1 MKLNAG
7 HATIVASLLLTTI
20 AQAQSIPTSQFPIS
34 AATTPDAKYL
44 LVLNTGATPASISV
58 IDLATA
64 KELNRT
70 PVPDAFLGL
79 TLTKAG
85 DKVYVGGGARAAVFE
100 FNLKAGVLTPG
111 RTFPLV
117 SEKDRTAQ
125 DFAGDVKL
133 APDGH
138 LLYVANLYRDTVL
151 VMNPQSGLILSKFKT
166 GRRPYR
172 LLFHPSGKTLY
183 VSSWAD
189 GTIGQ
194 YDINSGERLSNFRVA
209 PHPIDMV
216 WVDGG
221 LPEGAN
227 AAADNQPEIKARMFV
242 AAANTNS
249 VYVFGASESGDL
261 TKLEGINLS
270 LTPAQPLGTT
280 PSAVALSADK
290 KQIYVACS
298 DANDVAVI
306 DITGERN
313 IIKGFLPANGYP
325 TAVTALPDGKI
336 AILNGHGNSVQL
348 LDAPDDAKLEAYTK
362 EVTTKFPFTDDMLD
376 PPTPPAGNPIRAGGP
391 IKHVIYVV
399 RGGDPSAA
407 ISGIE
412 NDYLARVGNRFP
424 ADGAPDPANTPP
436 AGYLW
441 NAASQAGLKMRNYG
455 FQVHNLA
462 KPSADGEQV
471 DRVYDPALTASTD
484 MEYRGPDPAFPE
496 TDRAK
501 EFATELGEYEQLGEM
516 PQLILVRIGSDDRIL
531 DDQISDDQILKV
543 IEDAVAKS
551 KFRNEIAVFVT
562 EQGGPPV
569 VRSSS
574 NYGSNTRIR
583 VMSPG
588 TKVTSDAL
596 NYTPFS
602 ALRTIEIILGLRPM
616 TIFDA
621 SAKPMFDA
629 FATAPSQ

>member
-1 MKLNAG
+1 MKIFPVAFLLAAAV
-7 HATIVASLLLTTI
+7 ATPGN
-20 AQAQSIPTSQFPIS
+20 AQSIPVGQFPIA
-34 AATTPDAKYL
+34 AATTPDARYM
-44 LVLNTGATPASISV
+44 LVLNTGVTPASISV

-70 PVPDAFLGL
+70 PVPDAWLGL

-100 FNLKAGVLTPG
+100 FNFKAGALTPG

-117 SEKDRTAQ
+117 PEKDRTAQ

-138 LLYVANLYRDTVL
+138 LLYVANLYRDTVV
-151 VMNPQSGLILSKFKT
+151 VMNPKSGLILSKFKT

-194 YDINSGERLSNFRVA
+194 YDVNSGQRLTNFPVA

-227 AAADNQPEIKARMFV
+227 GAADNQPEIKARMFV

-261 TKLEGINLS
+261 TKLEAINLALS
-270 LTPAQPLGTT
+270 PEQPLGMT

-290 KQIYVACS
+290 KLIYVACS
-298 DANDVAVI
+298 DANAVAMI

-313 IIKGFLPANGYP
+313 IIKGFIPAEGYP
-325 TAVTALPDGKI
+325 TTVAGLPDNKI
-336 AILNGHGNSVQL
+336 AILNGHGDSVQL
-348 LDAPDDAKLEAYTK
+348 IDDNRIEALTN
-362 EVTTKFPFTDDMLD
+362 FPYRDGMSD
-376 PPTPPAGNPIRAGGP
+376 PPTPPPGNPVHAGGP
-391 IKHVIYVV
+391 IKHVILVV
-399 RGGDPSAA
+399 SGPDSAPA
-407 ISGIE
+407 TSGIE
-412 NDYLARVGNRFP
+412 NDYLVRVGYRFST
-424 ADGAPDPANTPP
+424 DGAPDPANTPP

-462 KPSADGEQV
+462 KPNADGEQV
-471 DRVYDPALTASTD
+471 DRVYDPALAASTD
-484 MEYRGPDPAFPE
+484 MEYRGPDPAYPD

-501 EFATELGEYEQLGEM
+501 EFATELGEYDQLGEM
-516 PQLILVRIGSDDRIL
+516 PQLLLVRIGSDPESRKI
-531 DDQISDDQILKV
+531 
-543 IEDAVAKS
+543 IEGAAKKS
-551 KFRNEIAVFVT
+551 RFWNETAMFVV
-562 EQGGPPV
+562 EPLGYSLVSPWAKAPV
-569 VRSSS
+569 
-574 NYGSNTRIR
+574 
-583 VMSPG
+583 
-588 TKVTSDAL
+588 KQDL
-596 NYTPFS
+596 FS

-629 FATAPSQ
+629 FANTPTPAQ

>member
-1 MKLNAG
+1 MKTQ
-7 HATIVASLLLTTI
+7 TIPCPLKPQTIPWWHRLQPVFLLLATI
-20 AQAQSIPTSQFPIS
+20 AQAQSIPVGQFPIS
-34 AATTPDAKYL
+34 SATTPDGKYM

-70 PVPDAFLGL
+70 PVPDAWLGM
-79 TLTKAG
+79 TLTKTG

-100 FNLKAGVLTPG
+100 FIFKSGVLTPG

-117 SEKDRTAQ
+117 PEKDRAPQ

-138 LLYVANLYRDTVL
+138 LLYVANLYRDTVV

-166 GRRPYR
+166 GRRPFR

-194 YDINSGERLSNFRVA
+194 YDVNSGERLSNFRVA
-209 PHPIDMV
+209 PHPIDML

-227 AAADNQPEIKARMFV
+227 APAEGQPEIKARMFV
-242 AAANTNS
+242 PGANTNNL
-249 VYVFGASESGDL
+249 YVFGASETGDL
-261 TKLEGINLS
+261 TKLESINLA

-280 PSAVALSADK
+280 PGAVALSADK
-290 KQIYVACS
+290 KLVYVACS
-298 DANDVAVI
+298 DANNIAVV
-306 DITGERN
+306 DITGDRN
-313 IIKGFLPANGYP
+313 IIKGFIPAGGYP
-325 TAVTALPDGKI
+325 TAVAGLPDGKI

-348 LDAPDDAKLEAYTK
+348 VDAPDDAKLDAYTK
-362 EVTTKFPFTDDMLD
+362 EVTAKFPYTDDMLD
-376 PPTPPAGNPIRAGGP
+376 APTPPAGNPVHAGGP
-391 IKHVIYVV
+391 IRHVILVV
-399 RGGDPSAA
+399 GGGNGAA
-407 ISGIE
+407 VTAGIE

-436 AGYLW
+436 AGYIW
-441 NAASQAGLKMRNYG
+441 DAASQAGLKVRNYG

-462 KPSADGEQV
+462 KPNADGEQV
-471 DRVYDPALTASTD
+471 DHVYDPALTASTD
-484 MEYRGPDPAFPE
+484 MEYRGPDPGYPD

-501 EFATELGEYEQLGEM
+501 EFATELGEYDQVGDM
-516 PQLILVRIGSDDRIL
+516 PQLLLVRIGGDDLIW
-531 DDQISDDQILKV
+531 KT
-543 IEDAVAKS
+543 IEDAIAKS
-551 KFRNEIAVFVT
+551 KFRNEMAVFV
-562 EQGGPPV
+562 V
-569 VRSSS
+569 DSA
-574 NYGSNTRIR
+574 RIR
-583 VMSPG
+583 VISPW
-588 TKVTSDAL
+588 TKSTEPWPSAS
-596 NYTPFS
+596 FS

-629 FATAPSQ
+629 FATTPTPAK